1 MSRADLLE
9 KLDKATSKAV
19 TTVIGRGI
27 PLSVTKKSTLV
38 GNLFIQKNQ
47 KGFYNVLTIDR
58 RILFEDI
65 ALFDIAV
72 ILAQRHS
79 SGDAAIVRK
88 VLVLEE
94 QYSKH
99 QTDMLHYLN
108 CLKSAKKNHDLERM
122 AILEDKFQV
131 SESLAKK
138 IRDSISFF
146 KRVK

>member
-1 MSRADLLE
+1 MPRTDLLD
-9 KLDKATSKAV
+9 KLDRATSRAV

-27 PLSVTKKSTLV
+27 PLTVSKNSTLV
-38 GNLFIQKNQ
+38 GNLFVQKNQ
-47 KGFYNVLTIDR
+47 KGFYNVLTLDK
-58 RILFEDI
+58 RILYEDI
-65 ALFDIAV
+65 SLFDIAI
-72 ILAQRHS
+72 ILAQRHAD
-79 SGDAAIVRK
+79 GDISVVRR

-94 QYSKH
+94 RYSKY

-108 CLKSAKKNHDLERM
+108 CLKTAKKNHDLERM

-131 SESLAKK
+131 SESLAKS